1 MSGSAY
7 LDTGIT
13 RRSFLKTAG
22 ATAGA
27 AALGGGAAGLSS
39 LAVRG
44 EAFAQESGGET
55 VVTTSCRS
63 NCFQACMLQAHIR
76 DGKVCYMSRGDYP
89 EDEYSG
95 CCPRGLSMHER
106 AYSRTRVK
114 YPMRRVGERGGD
126 DWERISWDE
135 AIDEI
140 VDKLGSVREQYG
152 PGALAI
158 DTGSGNYG
166 AVQGG
171 GGILGLFKNAAE
183 ATNVNVCYD
192 QASGHGTNR
201 VIGGGIWGY
210 SNELKNV
217 LDAKHVLVWGSNP
230 VNSQPQSWRQLRFA
244 KERGAKLTCID
255 AMYSTTAARCDE
267 FVPVRPG
274 SDLMIALAI
283 LNDIVSQD
291 AIDEAKVKKTTSA
304 PFLLR
309 KDTGLILRR
318 SDVEGG
324 EMADVRDAAT
334 LNKPGS
340 MANDPAFVW
349 DEATGSPALY
359 TECETPALEGSYEV
373 DGIEV
378 ETVYTALKKHVAEY
392 TLEKAS
398 EASGVP
404 VETIA
409 ELSRIYKEDGP
420 VFLYAVYGIDH
431 YRNGHL
437 FMQTMAL
444 IHALTDNISRRGS
457 SLGGFSCLGDQM
469 PLNFA
474 ATAAKSGKKA
484 YTNIPQ
490 CDLANV
496 VSSGKHKGKEYPIK
510 ALMFASS
517 NGMSN
522 YAEQNKWFDE
532 VLPNV
537 DFVLTL
543 ETEFTD
549 TARYSD
555 IVLPVAFWTEVN
567 ELRVNN
573 YANPFVL
580 YAHKAMEP
588 LYEAKPDSEVIAR
601 IAEGLGL
608 ADDVPLRTPEEWIEL
623 LLDGAPI
630 NKRGITLDAL
640 QEHAA
645 LRGVGSEDQPF
656 VRGANG
662 AFPTPSGRAE
672 LYCELPLPRVD
683 FGQNWQEASKKE
695 RFPYFNPPTE
705 SWDDSEAA
713 QKYPLSYIQLHER
726 WRTHTQWFA
735 VESLRE
741 LDPEPLLHLS
751 REDAAERGIQDG
763 DIAEAFN
770 DRGAV
775 TIKAIIDDA
784 CPPGVCAIPKG
795 WQRNQFIEGCYQD
808 LTGAESDP
816 MAVNFAYFDARVDVR
831 KK

>member
-1 MSGSAY
+1 MSGTAY
-7 LDTGIT
+7 PRMGIT
-13 RRSFLKTAG
+13 RRSFLKTTG
-22 ATAGA
+22 AVASATV
-27 AALGGGAAGLSS
+27 LGGNVVGLSA
-39 LAVRG
+39 LVVK
-44 EAFAQESGGET
+44 EKAFAQEGSKET

-106 AYSRTRVK
+106 AYSRTRIK
-114 YPMRRVGERGGD
+114 YPMRRVGERGND
-126 DWERISWDE
+126 EWERISWDE
-135 AIDEI
+135 AIGEI
-140 VDKLGSVREQYG
+140 AGKLGSIRDQYG

-158 DTGSGNYG
+158 DTASGNYG

-171 GGILGLFKNAAE
+171 GGVLNLFKNATE
-183 ATNVNVCYD
+183 ATNINVCYD
-192 QASGHGTNR
+192 QAGGHGTNR
-201 VIGGGIWGY
+201 IIGGGIWGY
-210 SNELKNV
+210 SNEMKNV
-217 LDAKHVLVWGSNP
+217 LDAKHVLIWGSNP
-230 VNSQPQSWRQLRFA
+230 VSSQPQSWRQIRFA

-255 AMYSTTAARCDE
+255 VMYSATAARCDE
-267 FVPVRPG
+267 FLTVRPG
-274 SDLMIALAI
+274 SDLVIALAI
-283 LNDIVSQD
+283 LNDIVTHKSF
-291 AIDEAKVKKTTSA
+291 DEKFVKKTTSA

-309 KDTGLILRR
+309 KDTGLILRL

-324 EMADVRDAAT
+324 ASADARDAVT

-340 MANDPAFVW
+340 MADDPAYVW
-349 DEATGSPALY
+349 DDVAGAPALY
-359 TECETPALEGSYEV
+359 TECETCALEGEFEV
-373 DGIEV
+373 NGIKV
-378 ETVYTALKKHVAEY
+378 ETVYSALKKHVSEY
-392 TLEKAS
+392 SFEMAS
-398 EASGVP
+398 QMSGMSVDS
-404 VETIA
+404 IA

-420 VFLYAVYGIDH
+420 VFLYTVYGIDH

-437 FMQTMAL
+437 FTQAMAL
-444 IHALTDNISRRGS
+444 VHALTNNISRRGS
-457 SLGGFSCLGDQM
+457 SLGGFSFLGDQM

-474 ATAAKSGKKA
+474 TFATKSKKKS
-484 YTNIPQ
+484 YSNIPQ

-496 VSSGKHKGKEYPIK
+496 IASGQHKGKGYPIK
-510 ALMFASS
+510 ALLFATS
-517 NGMSN
+517 NAMSN
-522 YAEQNKWFDE
+522 YAEQNRWLND

-537 DFVLTL
+537 EYIVTIDF
-543 ETEFTD
+543 EFTD

-555 IVLPVAFWTEVN
+555 MVLPAAFWLELN

-588 LYEAKPDSEVIAR
+588 LYEAKPDSEILAL
-601 IAEGLGL
+601 IAEVLGCS
-608 ADDVPLRTPEEWIEL
+608 DDVPTRSPEEWIEML
-623 LLDGAPI
+623 LEGAPL
-630 NKRGITLDAL
+630 NKKGITLETL
-640 QEHAA
+640 QKTAA
-645 LRGVGSEDQPF
+645 IRGVGSEDEPF

-662 AFPTPSGRAE
+662 TFPTTSGRAN

-683 FGQNWQEASKKE
+683 FGQDWQEDSKKE
-695 RFPYFNPPTE
+695 RFPYFKPPTE
-705 SWDDSEAA
+705 NWHESEAVK
-713 QKYPLSYIQLHER
+713 KYPLSYIQLHER
-726 WRTHTQWFA
+726 WRTHTQWFS

-751 REDAAERGIQDG
+751 CEDAVERGIQDG
-763 DIAEAFN
+763 DLAEAFN

-775 TIKAIIDDA
+775 VIKAIIDDA

-816 MAVNFAYFDARVDVR
+816 MAVNFAYFDTLVDVR